1 ENTNQKEQQS
11 SYTNTLYQK
20 ETSNAYSQKTTT
32 SQFKKA
38 AHLLIS
44 AREENKL
51 IELPDALK
59 PTVLSEGYQ
68 IQDQIIQDI

>member
-1 ENTNQKEQQS
+1 MISVCYALMTNMVHASEVSFSENTNQKEQQS

-20 ETSNAYSQKTTT
+20 ETSNAYSQKTTI

-44 AREENKL
+44 AREE
-51 IELPDALK
+51 
-59 PTVLSEGYQ
+59 
-68 IQDQIIQDI
+68 